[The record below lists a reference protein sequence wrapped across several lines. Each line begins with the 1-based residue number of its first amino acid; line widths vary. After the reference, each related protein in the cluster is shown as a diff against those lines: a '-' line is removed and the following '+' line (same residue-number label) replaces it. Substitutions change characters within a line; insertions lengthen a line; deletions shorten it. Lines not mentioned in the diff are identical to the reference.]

1 MANTLF
7 ECMTSRQYEK
17 KEEDKLPLDQL
28 RMAEIYRGMFRLACM
43 PHSHTQ
49 FEAVA
54 GFVQLN
60 RVESIADADDSCA
73 DVHFQIL
80 DQDFRPLNT
89 SDAPGVCTGSGLWVP
104 SRKDSFELTRA
115 DGTVEAYAVKGFF
128 VADAAD
134 VDLEA
139 LLDSELMT
147 AR

>member
-28 RMAEIYRGMFRLACM
+28 RMAEIYRGMFRLVCM

-60 RVESIADADDSCA
+60 RVESIAD
-73 DVHFQIL
+73 
-80 DQDFRPLNT
+80 
-89 SDAPGVCTGSGLWVP
+89 
-104 SRKDSFELTRA
+104 
-115 DGTVEAYAVKGFF
+115 
-128 VADAAD
+128 
-134 VDLEA
+134 LEA